1 MVRKRKNLIN
11 HVQYETVKVKV
22 KMKMKNVKLNTVA

>member
-1 MVRKRKNLIN
+1 MARKRKNLIN